1 MSRAS
6 IICPSCPVDLAE
18 LTREEQERHREYHR
32 FGCTWGKSVP
42 SQDVKPS
49 YGDINE
55 SRNETAR
62 VYVGWKV
69 H

>member
-1 MSRAS
+1 MNRNSQ
-6 IICPSCPVDLAE
+6 ICPSCPVDLAE
-18 LTREEQERHREYHR
+18 LTHEEQELHREYHR
-32 FGCTWGKSVP
+32 FGCTWKAGP